1 MDTRFVRGATMREY
15 GTTLYVGIGVAIPIL
30 NEELAKSTAVRNREL
45 KTNVLD
51 YSVPQLKRPV
61 LKEVT
66 YEELYSGRVE
76 LDGSSVKTAALSSL
90 RVTNEIL
97 AELSSWIE
105 DKKFFLTEPVRRL
118 PRDTMFKPMKLRE
131 KVIFVGDVMTKKLIT
146 AREDDSVE
154 RVSNLM
160 IKNNINQVPIAGEG
174 GRLAGI
180 VTSWDITKATAEKKK
195 KLSDFMTKKVIT
207 SMKTDS
213 LDAAAR
219 KIEKHGINS
228 TPVVDDRGVLIG
240 IITLSD
246 ITRAYREKRR

>member
-1 MDTRFVRGATMREY
+1 
-15 GTTLYVGIGVAIPIL
+15 
-30 NEELAKSTAVRNREL
+30 
-45 KTNVLD
+45 
-51 YSVPQLKRPV
+51 V